1 MVNNSRNIERTIDKV
16 EFARETWVTPD
27 LWHPINVAP
36 IKLKELKDEIASL
49 PESEKKRRAAEFI
62 EKNKIPESKL
72 DVVPL
77 VVTGTAAAVTTWT
90 LVEVT
95 KSGTLENMK
104 LAVVWLWNRA
114 GAFFEKQGGF
124 MKDMWNEFRWWI
136 TSDLPIEKPKLFDS
150 PIGWLKYTF
159 FGFLKPS
166 ESDVSNNQVSSETV
180 DPKNSQSD
188 KSKKEEIDLS
198 EDTIDASRA
207 LLLNKTLKTY
217 SYLSP
222 LTSEKKKILFD
233 VLQSKPFQ
241 NITLDDIQ
249 QGRVSKNILAG
260 LSLPELQSVFI
271 KRNSNTSQISAD
283 IFSKIQK
290 NPSEKIVD
298 IIIRTPSS
306 SLVTNDIL
314 WDISTISPNEIPSH
328 IRSKFASIFQMKDW
342 KIEDPVLQDL
352 IKNSWLSL
360 ASATLL
366 LGTDYSFDP
375 KTKPN
380 IWNTEAQKF
389 FEEKLT
395 PFSGKVIQ
403 SIVSTLPT
411 DIQLEIKQSLLN
423 DAKSSDIFQ
432 LYLIL
437 HGECDIKKWD
447 QSQQWLVF
455 IKMWSIINDAAI
467 KWKLQNIV
475 VTWITDAATYNNM
488 TPELKNFLAQLWMN
502 VGKWVMKSSWAAIE
516 NVWYSTTNNIPT
528 SEKIA
533 LAAVFGTLIF
543 LWLRFRFLFSVIKW
557 SAIAAILLA
566 VAPTAYAA
574 LKPNE
579 SEIQKDFEK
588 LAK

>member
-1 MVNNSRNIERTIDKV
+1 MTNNQKNIERNIDKV
-16 EFARETWVTPD
+16 EFTRETWVTPD
-27 LWHPINVAP
+27 VWHPINVAP

-77 VVTGTAAAVTTWT
+77 VVTGAAAAVTTWT
-90 LVEVT
+90 LVEAS
-95 KSGTLENMK
+95 KPGTLENMK

-136 TSDLPIEKPKLFDS
+136 TSDLPTEKPKLFDS

-159 FGFLKPS
+159 FWFLKPNLP
-166 ESDVSNNQVSSETV
+166 ESSASQDSSMK
-180 DPKNSQSD
+180 DSQNSQSD
-188 KSKKEEIDLS
+188 SPKKDGIEVNDATL
-198 EDTIDASRA
+198 DASRA

-222 LTSEKKKILFD
+222 LTSEKKKMLFD

-241 NITLDDIQ
+241 DITLDDIQ
-249 QGRVSKNILAG
+249 QGRVSKSILVG
-260 LSLPELQSVFI
+260 LSLWELQSVFI
-271 KRNSNTSQISAD
+271 KTNSNTSQMSAD

-298 IIIRTPSS
+298 IIMRTPSS
-306 SLVTNDIL
+306 SLVANDIL
-314 WDISTISPNEIPSH
+314 WDISTVSPNEIPAH

-352 IKNSWLSL
+352 IKRSWLSL

-380 IWNTEAQKF
+380 IWNTEAQTF

-403 SIVSTLPT
+403 SIVSTLPL
-411 DIQLEIKQSLLN
+411 DIQMEVKQSLLN

-432 LYLIL
+432 LYLIM
-437 HGECDIKKWD
+437 HGESDIRKWD

-455 IKMWSIINDAAI
+455 IKMWSIVNDAAI

-475 VTWITDAATYNNM
+475 VTWVTDAATYNNM
-488 TPELKNFLAQLWMN
+488 TPELKHFLAQLWMN
-502 VGKWVMKSSWAAIE
+502 VWKWVMKSSWDAIE

-533 LAAVFGTLIF
+533 LAAVFGTLII

-557 SAIAAILLA
+557 SAIATILVA
-566 VAPTAYAA
+566 VAPNAYAA

-579 SEIQKDFEK
+579 AQIQKDLEK